1 MEDIQVLY
9 HPDFVKVF
17 SHLTLKELMYKLRDR
32 GLCSETG
39 FHIDRVRMNSI
50 RDPLIVFNDF
60 MWTEAELL
68 LYALI
73 AWLHDV
79 KES

>member
-1 MEDIQVLY
+1 
-9 HPDFVKVF
+9 
-17 SHLTLKELMYKLRDR
+17 
-32 GLCSETG
+32 
-39 FHIDRVRMNSI
+39 MNSI

-60 MWTEAELL
+60 MWTESELL